1 MFESYAR
8 TMHTTQH
15 DYLLAHP
22 RQLPLTIHCGSGCY
36 VFDGEGRRYLD
47 MVSGIGVNALG
58 YNDARIQNVVADQ
71 SRLCI
76 HTSNL
81 YDHPYREQLARE
93 LCRISGL
100 DRALFTNSGTEAT
113 EAALKLA
120 SCHGRRLDSTKTQF
134 VALHGS
140 FHGRTRGALA
150 LAGQPALREPFAPFA
165 AEVMFISPNDE
176 AALRAAVTKRTAAV
190 ILEPVLG
197 EGGVCPL
204 TVSFLRAAWDASR
217 RENALL
223 IADECQTGL
232 GRTGEHFAF
241 QSAGIQPDVVT
252 VAKPLAAGLPLGAVL
267 FTESVNAAFPPGTH
281 ATTFGGGPLACR
293 VALEFL
299 AITADLLPHIRKIGD
314 ELRTGLEELQARHG
328 VIREIRARG
337 LMIGIQ
343 LDRSGH
349 SFVRQ
354 ALDRGLLINCTQEN
368 VLRLLPPYILT
379 AAQAQEALQI
389 LDEVL

>member
-1 MFESYAR
+1 
-8 TMHTTQH
+8 MHATTH
-15 DYLLAHP
+15 EYLLGHP
-22 RQLPLTIHCGSGCY
+22 RQLPLTIHCGSGCS
-36 VFDGEGRRYLD
+36 VFDAAGRRYLD
-47 MVSGIGVNALG
+47 LVSGIGVNALG
-58 YNDARIQNVVADQ
+58 YNHARIQAALVDQ
-71 SRLCI
+71 ARLSI

-81 YDHPYREQLARE
+81 YDHPYREPLARE

-120 SCHGRRLDSTKTQF
+120 QCHGRRLDPAKAQF
-134 VALHGS
+134 VALNGS

-165 AEVMFISPNDE
+165 AEVTFVDPNDE
-176 AALRAAVTKRTAAV
+176 TGLQAAVTEQTAAV
-190 ILEPVLG
+190 ILEPILG
-197 EGGVCPL
+197 EGGVRPL
-204 TVSFLRAAWDASR
+204 TASFLRSA
-217 RENALL
+217 REATHRQNALL

-267 FTESVNAAFPPGTH
+267 FTESVSAAFPPGTH

-299 AITADLLPHIRKIGD
+299 AVTADLLPHIRQIG
-314 ELRTGLEELQARHG
+314 EYLRAGLQDLQLRRG
-328 VIREIRARG
+328 VIREIRSRG

-349 SFVRQ
+349 PFVQR
-354 ALDRGLLINCTQEN
+354 ALDRGLLINCTQET

-379 AAQAQEALQI
+379 APQAQEALQI